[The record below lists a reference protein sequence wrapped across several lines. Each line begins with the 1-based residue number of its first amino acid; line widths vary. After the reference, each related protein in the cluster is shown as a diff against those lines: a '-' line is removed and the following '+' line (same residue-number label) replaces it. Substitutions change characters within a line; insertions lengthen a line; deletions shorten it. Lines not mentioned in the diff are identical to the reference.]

1 MKEQCIDYVQVQGK
15 TKSLY
20 LKIPKEHNL
29 IWNLLPIDL
38 GFPFMDVYIQG
49 IRSIFVQFLNFSI

>member
-1 MKEQCIDYVQVQGK
+1 MKEQCIDYVQVQGEN
-15 TKSLY
+15 SLY